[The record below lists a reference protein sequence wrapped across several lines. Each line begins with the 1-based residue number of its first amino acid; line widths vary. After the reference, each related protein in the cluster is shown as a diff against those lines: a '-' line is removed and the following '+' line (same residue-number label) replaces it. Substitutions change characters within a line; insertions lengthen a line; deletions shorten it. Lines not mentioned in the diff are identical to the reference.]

1 MALLL
6 FFSLGVMASPD
17 NYSKSDTSPVFT
29 VTARYYPEA
38 SQPQCPYAKVYWGAD
53 IIDFESGEMP
63 DAWSNDTLDANY
75 PWVVTTPDIPGYNG
89 SYCMM
94 SGNVGIGNSTSSI
107 EATVYF
113 EEDGSISFNGGCYGE
128 GTNFDV
134 CEFFIDDVL
143 QFSNG
148 ALQTWDSYSYEV
160 SSGTHTFK
168 WSYTKDYSVDNP
180 GDAFFV
186 DEVVFAGVA
195 SAGASSDG
203 YNIYRREYHPEA
215 TTGSEE
221 VLIASNVTGY
231 QYLDEDWVDLDLGDY
246 EFGVEV
252 IGGDSQRIYWS
263 DPITK
268 SEVANYN
275 VTVSANPS
283 DGGTVSGG
291 GTYTYGESCTLT
303 AIPNDYFEFEKWTMD
318 DLEFFGDND
327 TLSNIYTFT
336 FIVKGDVDVVANFL
350 PATFYPWVTVYP
362 SSDAGNAEIIYPDE
376 DAYSAHLGDSITLSA
391 TCNPCYIFEKWV
403 VNTYAGQ
410 DCPDCRGELIL
421 STDSVYTFVFDIEF
435 LNRIWGD
442 SIDYQD
448 EMEGIEFIAYYLEG
462 IGDCIRPQEFSNT
475 DLGPKSATFS
485 WIEKGVAESWY
496 VFYHPVATPTYVPDT
511 MVEVTEN
518 PCTIT
523 GLSPNTSYE
532 AFMVPACGVE
542 DTIPITCLCSDV
554 IDFTTLEACP
564 VPQHVEVANVT
575 GNTAT
580 VTWADYSDSYLVRIG
595 IPSFINLEDFENGI
609 PEGWASPVIQDSVI
623 YAWTAVGG
631 HIQSGNAGLDNTAS
645 SISVTAS
652 FPADG
657 TIEFDAEYMGE
668 EGWDL
673 GRFFIDDTLKY
684 TTSGYN
690 SGWNHNSFIVTAGQH
705 TFTWTYTKD
714 GSASATGDY
723 FAIDNVLMI
732 TEEVDWSE
740 SVPVEDAQY
749 TFADLTPNTGYVVQT
764 KGICEDLATGGN
776 VTTDWCDPIAFVT
789 AGVVERY
796 EIAATANP
804 EEGGT
809 ITGADTYDSGST
821 CTLTAMANTGYTFV
835 NWTENGTH
843 VDSTATYSFTVTEA
857 RTLVANFSLNSHLLT
872 INYVM
877 PEGVTGPAQYSE
889 TYEYGAPYTV
899 NSPSVEGYTPD
910 QPVVSGN
917 MVDEDVTV
925 TVTYTIN
932 SHLLTITYVMPEGVT
947 APAQYSATL
956 NYNASYSVESPAVE
970 GYTPDIATVTGTMP
984 DDNVTVTVTYTVNSY
999 DISAMVSV
1007 NPTNGG
1013 TVTGAGT
1020 YSYGETCN
1028 LTAVPATGYHFV
1040 KWTKN
1045 GTQVST
1051 NANYSF
1057 VVTGEDSYVAYF
1069 ELNSYNVT
1077 AMVSVNPTNG
1087 GTVTGTG
1094 TFNYGETCNLTAV
1107 PATGYHFVKWTKN
1120 GTQVSTN
1127 ANYSFVVTGEASYV
1141 AYFELNS
1148 YAITATANPTA
1159 GGTVTGANTY
1169 NHGAT
1174 ATLTATPATG
1184 YHFVKWTKNGTQVST
1199 NATYS
1204 FTVTETAA
1212 YVAHFQLNS
1221 YEITATTNPTDA
1233 GTITGTGSYNY
1244 GASCTLSVTA
1254 NQGYTF
1260 LYWTKNGAQV
1270 STNPSITFTVTEA
1283 AAYIAHFSVNSY
1295 EITAS
1300 TNPKGAGTVKGAGTY
1315 VFGTSCTLTVIANP
1329 GCTFVNWTKN
1339 GEVVSTNAA
1348 YTFTVTEAAEY
1359 VANFSLNSYAITAT
1373 ANPTAGGILTGAGS
1387 YYHGTN
1393 CTLTATANTGY
1404 TFVNWTKDG
1413 VEVSANP
1420 SFTFMVTGAGS
1431 YVANFSLNSYEV
1443 TVAANPAEGGT
1454 VAGSGTYDHGATATL
1469 TATANT
1475 GYTFV
1480 NWTLNGTEV
1489 STNATYSFTVTG
1501 AGNYVANF
1509 SLNSYEITATAN
1521 PAEGGAV
1528 TGAGNYNHGATATL
1542 TAAANTGYTF
1552 VNWTLNGT
1560 EVSTNATYSFTVTE
1574 AGSYVANFSLNSYE
1588 VTVVADPANGGTVT
1602 GGGTYQYGATATVEV
1617 TPNENF
1623 VFENWTLNGAVV
1635 SEEPTYTFVVTE
1647 DCQLVANLTFIDA
1660 VGENDAP
1667 ALMVYPNP
1675 AQDRVYLQGVAMQTV
1690 RVFNTMGQLVIVK
1703 EFDNVENV
1711 ELELGGLVPGLYT
1724 VSVRTSNG
1732 TMVSKVVMKQ

>member
-1 MALLL
+1 
-6 FFSLGVMASPD
+6 
-17 NYSKSDTSPVFT
+17 
-29 VTARYYPEA
+29 
-38 SQPQCPYAKVYWGAD
+38 
-53 IIDFESGEMP
+53 
-63 DAWSNDTLDANY
+63 
-75 PWVVTTPDIPGYNG
+75 
-89 SYCMM
+89 
-94 SGNVGIGNSTSSI
+94 
-107 EATVYF
+107 
-113 EEDGSISFNGGCYGE
+113 
-128 GTNFDV
+128 
-134 CEFFIDDVL
+134 
-143 QFSNG
+143 
-148 ALQTWDSYSYEV
+148 
-160 SSGTHTFK
+160 
-168 WSYTKDYSVDNP
+168 
-180 GDAFFV
+180 
-186 DEVVFAGVA
+186 
-195 SAGASSDG
+195 
-203 YNIYRREYHPEA
+203 
-215 TTGSEE
+215 
-221 VLIASNVTGY
+221 
-231 QYLDEDWVDLDLGDY
+231 
-246 EFGVEV
+246 
-252 IGGDSQRIYWS
+252 
-263 DPITK
+263 
-268 SEVANYN
+268 
-275 VTVSANPS
+275 
-283 DGGTVSGG
+283 
-291 GTYTYGESCTLT
+291 
-303 AIPNDYFEFEKWTMD
+303 
-318 DLEFFGDND
+318 
-327 TLSNIYTFT
+327 
-336 FIVKGDVDVVANFL
+336 
-350 PATFYPWVTVYP
+350 
-362 SSDAGNAEIIYPDE
+362 
-376 DAYSAHLGDSITLSA
+376 
-391 TCNPCYIFEKWV
+391 
-403 VNTYAGQ
+403 
-410 DCPDCRGELIL
+410 
-421 STDSVYTFVFDIEF
+421 
-435 LNRIWGD
+435 
-442 SIDYQD
+442 
-448 EMEGIEFIAYYLEG
+448 
-462 IGDCIRPQEFSNT
+462 
-475 DLGPKSATFS
+475 
-485 WIEKGVAESWY
+485 
-496 VFYHPVATPTYVPDT
+496 
-511 MVEVTEN
+511 
-518 PCTIT
+518 
-523 GLSPNTSYE
+523 
-532 AFMVPACGVE
+532 
-542 DTIPITCLCSDV
+542 
-554 IDFTTLEACP
+554 
-564 VPQHVEVANVT
+564 
-575 GNTAT
+575 
-580 VTWADYSDSYLVRIG
+580 
-595 IPSFINLEDFENGI
+595 
-609 PEGWASPVIQDSVI
+609 
-623 YAWTAVGG
+623 
-631 HIQSGNAGLDNTAS
+631 
-645 SISVTAS
+645 
-652 FPADG
+652 
-657 TIEFDAEYMGE
+657 
-668 EGWDL
+668 
-673 GRFFIDDTLKY
+673 
-684 TTSGYN
+684 
-690 SGWNHNSFIVTAGQH
+690 
-705 TFTWTYTKD
+705 
-714 GSASATGDY
+714 
-723 FAIDNVLMI
+723 
-732 TEEVDWSE
+732 
-740 SVPVEDAQY
+740 
-749 TFADLTPNTGYVVQT
+749 
-764 KGICEDLATGGN
+764 
-776 VTTDWCDPIAFVT
+776 
-789 AGVVERY
+789 
-796 EIAATANP
+796 
-804 EEGGT
+804 
-809 ITGADTYDSGST
+809 
-821 CTLTAMANTGYTFV
+821 
-835 NWTENGTH
+835 
-843 VDSTATYSFTVTEA
+843 
-857 RTLVANFSLNSHLLT
+857 
-872 INYVM
+872 M

-932 SHLLTITYVMPEGVT
+932 SHLLTINYVMPEGVT
-947 APAQYSATL
+947 GPAQYSATL

-1020 YSYGETCN
+1020 LNYGETCTLTAVPATGHHFVKWTKNGTQVSTNPTYSFTVTGTATYVAYFEINSYDISAMVSVNPTNGGTVTGTGTFNYGETCN

-1057 VVTGEDSYVAYF
+1057 VVTGEASYVAYF

-1184 YHFVKWTKNGTQVST
+1184 YHFVKWTKNGTQVSS

-1204 FTVTETAA
+1204 FTVTEAAA

-1221 YEITATTNPTDA
+1221 YEITATTNPTGA

-1270 STNPSITFTVTEA
+1270 SNNPSITFTVTEA
-1283 AAYIAHFSVNSY
+1283 AAYIAHFSLNSY

-1329 GCTFVNWTKN
+1329 GCTFVNWTKD

-1454 VAGSGTYDHGATATL
+1454 VAGAGTYNHGTTATL

-1509 SLNSYEITATAN
+1509 SLNSYEVSVAANPAEGGTVAGAGTYNHGATATLTATANTGYTFVNWTKDGSVVSTEATYSFTVTGAGNYVANFSLNSYEITATAN
-1521 PAEGGAV
+1521 PAEGGTV

-1542 TAAANTGYTF
+1542 TATANTGYTF

-1560 EVSTNATYSFTVTE
+1560 EVSTNASYSFTVTE
-1574 AGSYVANFSLNSYE
+1574 DGSYVANFSLNSYE
-1588 VTVVADPANGGTVT
+1588 VTVVADPAEGGSVT
-1602 GGGTYQYGATATVEV
+1602 GAGTYQYGAMATVSV
-1617 TPNENF
+1617 TLNNEYI
-1623 VFENWTLNGAVV
+1623 FENWTLNGTVV
-1635 SEEPTYTFVVTE
+1635 SEELTYTFEVTGNSH
-1647 DCQLVANLTFIDA
+1647 LVAHLISTVE
-1660 VGENDAP
+1660 VGENEAP
-1667 ALMVYPNP
+1667 TLLAYPNP
-1675 AQDRVYLQGVAMQTV
+1675 TQDKVYLQGVAMQTV
-1690 RVFNTMGQLVIVK
+1690 RVFNAMGQLVIVK